1 MRLRDQSLRTGSLL
15 AWFDAATRA
24 NNRSL
29 LFLVSGASDIEPL
42 TAIESSCR
50 QHIAA
55 RGYTGFEWHA
65 VPDQGQLSAVDPEL
79 DVSRVQRFEAC
90 EFADLSAELRRELLG
105 AVINRMAVNEAELLP
120 TAGGAVGAPAEGINF
135 LDRANELQE
144 LASLIRQRRS
154 VFLQAPR
161 RAGKTS
167 LMRRIQTELAA
178 EFATVP
184 VNLERDPTLEE
195 LAARLRTFATGE
207 GYRAAL
213 RFVQR
218 DPQASL
224 GESLSLIA
232 EGGAGKPL
240 LLLLDEFVRLVDE
253 LRRASPRGVSVSEQ
267 VHSFFAALEAS
278 LEPLDVR
285 MVVAGSVDLFDYLAR
300 EIGLPR
306 KDLPPLFRDLQ
317 TLPLRPLALEVPEC
331 EIRRVLLGTGLVV
344 EPQDFR
350 WLEEN
355 LDLSLPFPAL
365 RFIDQL
371 ASAARQRGALR
382 PQDLDVS
389 LRDFLETTDSFNDLE
404 EHLLRKRP
412 DIARATE
419 TASEVLDLVAQ
430 EPFDQGATTDQV
442 RAILERG
449 VGAHAAKLKE
459 WLLQTFPLKESAGR
473 VRLVS
478 RLFWHWWRC
487 QAEAGGRRHD

>member
-15 AWFDAATRA
+15 AWFDAVTRA

-29 LFLVSGASDIEPL
+29 LFLVTGARDIEPL

-50 QHIAA
+50 EHIAE
-55 RGYTGFEWHA
+55 RGHTGFEWHT

-105 AVINRMAVNEAELLP
+105 AVIDRMAANEAELLP

-144 LASLIRQRRS
+144 LASLMRQRQS
-154 VFLQAPR
+154 VLLQAPR
-161 RAGKTS
+161 RTGKTC
-167 LMRRIQTELAA
+167 LMRRIQGELRA
-178 EFATVP
+178 EFTMVA
-184 VNLERDPTLEE
+184 VNLDRDPTLEE

-213 RFVQR
+213 RSVKE

-224 GESLSLIA
+224 ADSLRAIA
-232 EGGAGKPL
+232 SRAETKPL
-240 LLLLDEFVRLVDE
+240 LLLLDELVRLLE
-253 LRRASPRGVSVSEQ
+253 GLRQPSEGGKQ
-267 VHSFFAALEAS
+267 RIHGMLRALEAA
-278 LEPLDVR
+278 LGGLDATLVI
-285 MVVAGSVDLFDYLAR
+285 AGSDDLFAYLER
-300 EIGLPR
+300 EAGLSR
-306 KDLPPLFRDLQ
+306 EDLPPLFRDLK
-317 TLPLRPLALEVPEC
+317 TLALRPLAFEAPEC
-331 EIRRVLLGTGLVV
+331 ELRRVLLGTGLVA
-344 EPQDFR
+344 EPEDFR

-371 ASAARQRGALR
+371 AGAARQGGALG
-382 PQDLDVS
+382 PQQLTEK

-430 EPFDQGATTDQV
+430 EPFDQGATSDQV
-442 RAILERG
+442 QAILERG
-449 VGAHAAKLKE
+449 VHGDAAKLKA
-459 WLLQTFPLKESAGR
+459 WLLQTFPLEESAGR

-478 RLFWHWWRC
+478 RLFRHWWRC
-487 QAEAGGRRHD
+487 QMGAGGNQHD